1 MDCNGEHV
9 AVIGGYYGRSRLG
22 AWIEISLLFIVY
34 LPGFVA
40 PVWERGLKYRVGET
54 VEVTDLSLPFGGVD

>member
-1 MDCNGEHV
+1 MFAV
-9 AVIGGYYGRSRLG
+9 APVWERGLKYTAHSTGGPEPRRSRLG

-40 PVWERGLKYRVGET
+40 PVWGRGLK
-54 VEVTDLSLPFGGVD
+54 L